1 MINVSQ
7 DPLSSQVS
15 QSPVSPSA
23 APSPA
28 TPRIPTRVITE
39 VGLAV
44 ALAAGLNFLKLFEA
58 PQGGSVSLEM
68 LPLFFVAFRRG
79 AGTGILAGAL
89 FGFLNLFL
97 KPYIVTPVQFLLD
110 YPVAFGVL
118 GVAGWFAWR
127 AKGGEP
133 RFNRGGLVAGVI
145 AGSALRFL
153 SHLISGV
160 AFFAQYAPKGQNVW
174 LYSALY
180 NAGYLVPEALLTAAI
195 LWWLAGRRS
204 VFAEVG
210 R

>member
-1 MINVSQ
+1 MSQ
-7 DPLSSQVS
+7 DPVSS

-23 APSPA
+23 PQSPVS
-28 TPRIPTRVITE
+28 PRIPTRVITE

-68 LPLFFVAFRRG
+68 LPLFFVALRRG
-79 AGTGILAGAL
+79 TGTGVLAGVL

-118 GVAGWFAWR
+118 GVAGWFASQTST
-127 AKGGEP
+127 GEP
-133 RFNRGGLVAGVI
+133 RFGRLGVVAGVA

-160 AFFAQYAPKGQNVW
+160 VFFAQYAPKGQNVW
-174 LYSALY
+174 VYSALY

-204 VFAEVG
+204 LFTEVS